1 MNVFVKSNSER
12 LIQEI
17 KSVVADAE
25 ALLRATK
32 GQAGAEVAELHA
44 TMTGRLA
51 AAKSHLMAVEEAM
64 LQRARLAARN
74 TDEYV
79 HENPWQLISVAAG
92 IGLLVGYLIHSSRD
106 YS

>member
-1 MNVFVKSNSER
+1 MNVFAKSNSEK

-64 LQRARLAARN
+64 VQSARRAARN
-74 TDEYV
+74 TDEYA
-79 HENPWQLISVAAG
+79 HDNPWQIISVAAG
-92 IGLLVGYLIHSSRD
+92 IGLLVGFLIHSSRD
-106 YS
+106 

>member
-1 MNVFVKSNSER
+1 MNYFVRSNSEK
-12 LIQEI
+12 LIHEI

-44 TMTGRLA
+44 TMTQRIA

-64 LQRARLAARN
+64 LERARLAAKN

-79 HENPWQLISVAAG
+79 HDNPWQVISIAAG
-92 IGLLVGYLIHSSRD
+92 VGLLIGYLIHSSRD
-106 YS
+106 